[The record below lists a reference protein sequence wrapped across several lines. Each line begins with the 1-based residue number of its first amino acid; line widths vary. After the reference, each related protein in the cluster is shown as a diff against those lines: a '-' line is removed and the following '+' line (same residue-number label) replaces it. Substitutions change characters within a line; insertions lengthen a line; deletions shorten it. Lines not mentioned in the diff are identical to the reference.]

1 MEVRLREDQFNYKF
15 HHKGMDVSGKT
26 LGIIGLGKIGCQVAK
41 KAAMGLD
48 MRIIAYVPRPEGKV
62 IPDYVELVD
71 WETLFKEADFVS
83 VHVPGG
89 VSNTGMIGEKEFSWM
104 KKTAYL
110 IQVSRG
116 GVAEEEALIKAVKNG
131 EIAGGLI
138 DVFETEPPE
147 MENALFQLENV
158 IMTPHIGSNTEE
170 CMERIAMDVAEDVI
184 RVLNG
189 EEPRHPII

>member
-1 MEVRLREDQFNYKF
+1 M
-15 HHKGMDVSGKT
+15 
-26 LGIIGLGKIGCQVAK
+26 
-41 KAAMGLD
+41 
-48 MRIIAYVPRPEGKV
+48 
-62 IPDYVELVD
+62 
-71 WETLFKEADFVS
+71 FKEADFVS

-116 GVAEEEALIKAVKNG
+116 GVAEEEAFIKAVKNG

-158 IMTPHIGSNTEE
+158 ILTPHIGSNTEE